1 MTRKR
6 LIIIS
11 LIFLLLFMIVEAAGL
26 YIGRNKAGDD
36 KSEHE
41 FNKRVAGKSL
51 ERLKTTNRVLKKR
64 LRNLSPKGIYIVIDT
79 AKNVLYLKQNGGVMR
94 EAVVSCG
101 SGNILDDPRGKSKWV
116 FDTPRGEFMV
126 RAKKVKPAWT
136 KPDWAFV
143 EEGEDIP
150 EDIGDRIENGVLG
163 DYALGFG
170 NGYFIHGTLYTRL
183 LGRNVTH
190 GCIRAGD
197 EDLKAIYMAA
207 PVGTKIFIF

>member
-1 MTRKR
+1 MKKR
-6 LIIIS
+6 LITVS
-11 LIFLLLFMIVEAAGL
+11 LIFPVIFMILEFAGV
-26 YIGRNKAGDD
+26 YIGKNRARDEKA
-36 KSEHE
+36 EHE
-41 FNKRVAGKSL
+41 FNKRVAGRSM
-51 ERLKTTNRVLKKR
+51 ERLKRTNTILKNR
-64 LRNLSPKGIYIVIDT
+64 LGNLSPKGPFIVIDT
-79 AKNVLYLKQNGGVMR
+79 AKNVLYIKQNARVIR

-116 FDTPRGEFMV
+116 FDTPRGEFTV
-126 RAKKVKPAWT
+126 RVKKVKPAWN

-150 EDIGDRIENGVLG
+150 KNDADRIENDVLG

-197 EDLKAIYMAA
+197 EDLREIYMAA